1 MKNIL
6 LTLVA
11 LLFGLQ
17 ITAQEIVGQWNGVL
31 QLPGADLHVVFHVSK
46 NDVGGYTSTM
56 DSPDQGVKGIPV
68 TATTFV
74 NNVITFEL
82 TPMKISYKGTIEKEE
97 IFGTFS
103 QGGHE
108 FSLNLDRKEV
118 AKVSLNRPQEPKA
131 PFPYNSE
138 EVRFTNIKDSVTL
151 AGTLTIPQGKG
162 KFPVVVLITGS
173 GPQNRDE
180 EIMGHKPFLVIAD
193 YLTRNGIAVLRYD
206 DRGIGESTGK
216 FSEANS
222 FDFSND
228 VEAAVEYLK
237 TRKDIQKSQIGL
249 IGHSEGGLIAPM
261 VAARN
266 KDVSYIVLLAGSGV
280 KGSEIL
286 LSQQKTMFKASGLS
300 DEETNQRIST
310 SSALFDIISNSESNH
325 LDRDLND
332 YIEKLIALQG
342 GETQDQSTKEYIE
355 MQLQEIST
363 PWMSYFIKHDPAPI
377 LKKVKVPV
385 LAVNGGKDIQVQP
398 KLNLPAIQKA
408 LTVGGN
414 KKVTIKEY
422 PNLNHLFQESTT
434 GFPDEYFK
442 IEQTFSPIV
451 LKDMIDWI
459 KLQVK

>member
-6 LTLVA
+6 FTFLTVFFAIQLN
-11 LLFGLQ
+11 
-17 ITAQEIVGQWNGVL
+17 AQDVVGQWNGVL
-31 QLPGADLHVVFHVSK
+31 QLPGADLHVVFNVSQ
-46 NDVGGYTSTM
+46 NEQGAYIATM
-56 DSPDQGVKGIPV
+56 DSPDQGVNGIPV
-68 TATTFV
+68 TKTTFV
-74 NNVITFEL
+74 DKVITFEL
-82 TPMKISYKGTIEKEE
+82 TPMKITYTGTIEKEE
-97 IFGTFS
+97 IFGTFI

-108 FSLNLDRKEV
+108 FSLNLDRNQV
-118 AKVSLNRPQEPKA
+118 AKIELNRPQEPKA

-138 EVRFTNIKDSVTL
+138 EVKFKNSVDDVTL
-151 AGTLTIPQGKG
+151 AGTLTLPKGKG

-173 GPQNRDE
+173 GPQDRNE

-206 DRGIGESTGK
+206 DRGIAESTGK
-216 FSEANS
+216 FDDANS
-222 FDFSND
+222 EDFSND

-237 TRKDIQKSQIGL
+237 TRKDIHKSQIGL

-261 VAARN
+261 VAIRN
-266 KDVSYIVLLAGSGV
+266 KDVAYLVLLAGTGV

-286 LSQQKTMFKASGLS
+286 LSQQKAIFKESGLT
-300 DEETNQRIST
+300 DEEATQRIST
-310 SSALFDIISNSESNH
+310 TAVLFNIISTSESNH

-332 YIEKLIALQG
+332 YIEKLVALQG
-342 GETQDQSTKEYIE
+342 GETQDMSTREYIE

-363 PWMSYFIKHDPAPI
+363 PWMCYFIKHDPAPV
-377 LKKVKVPV
+377 LSKVKVPV
-385 LAVNGGKDIQVQP
+385 LALNGGKDIQVQP

-408 LTVGGN
+408 LAAGGN

-422 PNLNHLFQESTT
+422 PNLNHLFQEATT

-442 IEQTFSPIV
+442 IEQTFSPEV
-451 LKDMIDWI
+451 LKDMSDWI